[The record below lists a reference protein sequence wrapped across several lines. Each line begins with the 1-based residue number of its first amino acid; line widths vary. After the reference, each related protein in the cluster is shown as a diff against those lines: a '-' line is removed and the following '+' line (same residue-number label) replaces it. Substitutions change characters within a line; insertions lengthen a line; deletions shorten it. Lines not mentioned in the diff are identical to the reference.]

1 MVKVKKNRK
10 PLKGLSEER
19 KIYKCLTKNYDK
31 NYHGALSSFLEA
43 LHHDR
48 KIYSKFLKKC
58 NPPILYHVAQFCIA
72 LYRHAQF
79 CITMR
84 G

>member
-1 MVKVKKNRK
+1 MSAAVVKVKKNRK

-31 NYHGALSSFLEA
+31 NYHGALSSFLKA

-58 NPPILYHVAQFCIA
+58 NPLFCTILHHIAPFCTI
-72 LYRHAQF
+72 LLKF
-79 CITMR
+79 
-84 G
+84 